1 MKLDYQ
7 HDHKFSFSKR
17 ENLDYGLHAQGEVE
31 FGFMLS
37 GSCTLTCGNT
47 VETLRAGDA
56 FMVFPNQPH
65 KYENSADLTAYLLI
79 VPVKRYLSVYHTAL
93 TKNVPTCPILRKGEW
108 DPGLLS
114 LVESGF
120 ADFGRATESVM
131 QGYLM
136 VIIGKLLESMQLQE
150 QRTGTEE
157 ALRRVLAY
165 LNDHYREDITRKD
178 IARAVGYNES
188 YVSHLFSDTMH
199 STLPEYIHAL
209 RIDDAC
215 RLLLETDMTVSQ
227 IASQLGFASIRNFNR
242 VFLKRIGSSPRQYRE
257 QAKK

>member
-47 VETLRAGDA
+47 VETLRAGDV
-56 FMVFPNQPH
+56 FVVFPNQPH
-65 KYENSADLTAYLLI
+65 AYADSDSLVAYLLI
-79 VPVKRYLSVYHTAL
+79 VPVKRYLSAYHTAL
-93 TKNVPTCPILRKGEW
+93 MKKVPTSPILRKGEW

-120 ADFGRATESVM
+120 SDFGFASESVM

-136 VIIGKLLESMQLQE
+136 VIIGKLLASMQLQE

-157 ALRRVLAY
+157 TLRRVLAY
-165 LNDHYREDITRKD
+165 LNDHYREGITRKD

-199 STLPEYIHAL
+199 TTLPEYIHAL

-215 RLLLETDMTVSQ
+215 RLLLETDMAVSQ
-227 IASQLGFASIRNFNR
+227 IGSQLGFASIRNFNR
-242 VFLKRIGSSPRQYRE
+242 VFLKRMGITPRQYRDE
-257 QAKK
+257 AKK